1 MTARTSTIDRRLLD
15 RARER
20 HAGDPVTVLVGGCGC
35 GRTERLRRLQHALG
49 DDACQY
55 VDLERVSTTP
65 ERCYQTVVRHSPF
78 ACAAGARPATAREA
92 WDALLAFFMSAH
104 GADGSPATFLL
115 DEVLEVRTFESF
127 PGLRA
132 ALPELARA
140 LAHSPNHFV
149 LSTRFTARAERWAL
163 TVRDRFELVPID
175 PLAVADVREAL
186 VPSAIGNGERVPPH
200 DPDPYAADHDE
211 VARAVHALVGG
222 RPGYVRSLVNLMASV
237 QTAGVIDPISALAA
251 SLASDGELAARCRF
265 SYELR
270 LHRAR
275 GYGALKAILDVL
287 ADVEPLTLTAIAQR
301 LERTPGSTKDYL
313 SWLQD
318 VDLISC
324 TRKRYRFT
332 DPILR
337 LWVRLHGGP
346 AAPDDERVAIE
357 VQTYAMDRLREMD
370 ETPAPAASAT
380 TPAATVSSPAMSE
393 PATPPSA
400 APERGAEPPRP
411 APDRPAP
418 ERPVSERPGSE
429 RAVAAAAAVRT
440 IGSGIIEID

>member
-1 MTARTSTIDRRLLD
+1 
-15 RARER
+15 
-20 HAGDPVTVLVGGCGC
+20 
-35 GRTERLRRLQHALG
+35 
-49 DDACQY
+49 
-55 VDLERVSTTP
+55 
-65 ERCYQTVVRHSPF
+65 
-78 ACAAGARPATAREA
+78 
-92 WDALLAFFMSAH
+92 
-104 GADGSPATFLL
+104 
-115 DEVLEVRTFESF
+115 
-127 PGLRA
+127 
-132 ALPELARA
+132 
-140 LAHSPNHFV
+140 V

-175 PLAVADVREAL
+175 PLAVDDVRDAL
-186 VPSAIGNGERVPPH
+186 APSPIGNGERVPPH

-237 QTAGVIDPISALAA
+237 RTAGAIDPISALAA
-251 SLASDGELAARCRF
+251 SLASGGELAARCRF

-357 VQTYAMDRLREMD
+357 VQTYAMDRLREMNA
-370 ETPAPAASAT
+370 TPAPAEAAPAT
-380 TPAATVSSPAMSE
+380 TPPTTMSPPTVSE

-400 APERGAEPPRP
+400 APERSVEPPRAAPDRP

-418 ERPVSERPGSE
+418 ERPVSER
-429 RAVAAAAAVRT
+429 AVAAAAGVRT